1 MPIEEILKQAN
12 KNVMCKTFEV
22 VTKKKKKKKTF
33 APLLFGP
40 ADLGNIIML
49 CQGVQVAIEIL
60 QINKQ

>member
-1 MPIEEILKQAN
+1 MPIEDILKQAN
-12 KNVMCKTFEV
+12 KNVMCKTFA
-22 VTKKKKKKKTF
+22 VTKKPKWPF

-49 CQGVQVAIEIL
+49 GQGVQVPIEIL